1 MKTPSIVLTIAGS
14 DSSGGAGIQAD
25 IKTISA
31 LGSYAA
37 SVITSV
43 TAQNTLG
50 VQGIH
55 PIPTDMVRQQIE
67 SVLDDLHPKAIKIG
81 MVCNEEIALT
91 IAECVRKYQPKWVIY
106 DPVMVST
113 SGHKLMTDETIDTIR
128 QELIPLATLVTPNL
142 HEASILETLNE
153 IREGKILI
161 REGEIEKRADVLG
174 KMYRRSFLV
183 KGGHSDGEEMCD
195 ALYDAEEN
203 RCSLFRA
210 PKIESKNL
218 HGTGCTLSSAIAT
231 FLSQGHPLKE
241 AIALAKN
248 YVTQAIDAGKDMQ
261 IGKGHG
267 PLWHFYG
274 KQSN

>member
-25 IKTISA
+25 IKAISA

-67 SVLDDLHPKAIKIG
+67 SVMDDLHPNAIKIG
-81 MVCNEEIALT
+81 MVCDKDIALT
-91 IAECVRKYQPKWVIY
+91 IAACIRKYQPKWVVY

-113 SGHKLMTDETIDTIR
+113 SGHKLMTDDTLEAIKR
-128 QELIPLATLVTPNL
+128 ELIPLASLITPNL
-142 HEASILETLNE
+142 HEANILSGLELKRKDE
-153 IREGKILI
+153 M
-161 REGEIEKRADVLG
+161 EKCADVLG
-174 KMYRRSFLV
+174 KTLRCSVLV
-183 KGGHSDGEEMCD
+183 KGGHLEDGEMCD
-195 ALYDAEEN
+195 VFYDAGEQ
-203 RCSLFRA
+203 RCFHYRA
-210 PKIESKNL
+210 PKIESHNL

-231 FLSQGHPLKE
+231 KLSQGHSMKE
-241 AIALAKN
+241 AIALAKD
-248 YVTQAIDAGKDMQ
+248 YVTKAIDAAKNMK
-261 IGKGHG
+261 IGHGYG
-267 PLWHFYG
+267 PLWHF
-274 KQSN
+274 